1 MTLPSPSRAE
11 LRKQLRAR
19 RQALSP
25 LQQQQAS
32 AGLLRQLM
40 KQPLFMRSQHVA
52 LYIAA
57 DGEIDPAPVARQLW
71 KMNKTCYLPVLR
83 PDKTNQLWFVRFDPG
98 TPLKPNRFGIAEPDP
113 FQNHRLPAH
122 LLDMVLLPLVG
133 FDRSGA
139 RLGMGAG
146 FYDYTF
152 AFKQQKSKGKPY
164 LFGLA
169 HACQEVDQLET
180 ASWDVPLYGIAT
192 DREMILCGNA

>member
-1 MTLPSPSRAE
+1 NRIYLSVTPLSFLRTQTTHIYPLSLHDALP
-11 LRKQLRAR
+11 
-19 RQALSP
+19 
-25 LQQQQAS
+25 
-32 AGLLRQLM
+32 
-40 KQPLFMRSQHVA
+40 
-52 LYIAA
+52 I
-57 DGEIDPAPVARQLW
+57 
-71 KMNKTCYLPVLR
+71 LPVLR
-83 PDKTNQLWFVRFDPG
+83 PDKTNQLWFVRFDPD

-169 HACQEVDQLET
+169 HA
-180 ASWDVPLYGIAT
+180 
-192 DREMILCGNA
+192 

>member
-1 MTLPSPSRAE
+1 MTLPSLSRAD
-11 LRKQLRAR
+11 LRKELRAR

-25 LQQQQAS
+25 MQQQQAS
-32 AGLLRQLM
+32 FSLLRQLM
-40 KQPLFMRSQHVA
+40 KQPLFMRSYHVA
-52 LYIAA
+52 LYIAT
-57 DGEIDPAPVARQLW
+57 DGEIDPRPIAQQLW

-83 PDKTNQLWFVRFDPG
+83 PDKTQQLWFVRFDPD
-98 TPLKPNRFGIAEPDP
+98 TPLNPNRFGIPEPDP

-146 FYDYTF
+146 FYDQTF
-152 AFKQQKSKGKPY
+152 AFKQQKSKAKPY

-192 DREMILCGNA
+192 DREMILCGTA